1 MKTLHELFEDGLK
14 DIYNAEKQLM
24 KALPKMAKMAKN
36 PRLKQGFENH
46 LKETEAHAQRI
57 EMACKSL
64 GIKPSGMVCKGMK
77 GLMDEAT
84 EHMSD
89 LKSSASADA
98 ELIALAQKAEHYEIG
113 TYGTLCTWA
122 QLMGHTEALGLLK
135 NNLSDEERTDQ
146 LLSQIAQSEVN
157 NMAASESK
165 QKKMGGNDSTTKRRT
180 TTKRTTATRAT
191 PSRATGR
198 RKTTTR
204 ATTRTSTTGS
214 PGGSHSKTG
223 GTRGKSTTTR
233 SKTGTRSRASAR

>member
-14 DIYNAEKQLM
+14 DIYNAEKQLI

-36 PRLKQGFENH
+36 PRLKQGFVNH
-46 LKETEAHAQRI
+46 LKETEAHAKRI
-57 EMACKSL
+57 EMACQSI

-77 GLMDEAT
+77 GLVDEAN

-89 LKSSASADA
+89 LKPSASADA

-122 QLMGHTEALGLLK
+122 ELMGHTEALGFLK

-157 NMAASESK
+157 NMAANESK
-165 QKKMGGNDSTTKRRT
+165 QMKMGGKGSATKRRT
-180 TTKRTTATRAT
+180 ATKRTTATRAT

-204 ATTRTSTTGS
+204 ATTRTSATRLS
-214 PGGSHSKTG
+214 GGSHSKSD
-223 GTRGKSTTTR
+223 GTKGKTTTTR
-233 SKTGTRSRASAR
+233 SKSGSRARASAR